1 MLPTP
6 RPVPARTVPTGTID
20 TGTAAQA
27 LRALLK
33 ARPDLD
39 TQVRDL
45 SCHRQH
51 AAPHLTA
58 LLTGACLATGIPAR
72 REELEALAA
81 EAVRR
86 SAGKTPSVTWSHEG
100 QTEASLVKQL
110 QDMEHQANPM
120 ALWQRIC
127 LETSL
132 TKPEIT
138 YLIAGHVLAL
148 GYPRHID
155 VWGEISGLSFV
166 ARHPQEGTL
175 RAQVSRDTAR

>member
-1 MLPTP
+1 MARVSSSATMSSMTSSESTTTALPTDAQMLEP
-6 RPVPARTVPTGTID
+6 TPWAWAYWKVARAMEPLSN
-20 TGTAAQA
+20 TA
-27 LRALLK
+27 
-33 ARPDLD
+33 P
-39 TQVRDL
+39 
-45 SCHRQH
+45 S
-51 AAPHLTA
+51 
-58 LLTGACLATGIPAR
+58 GIR
-72 REELEALAA
+72 AA

-86 SAGKTPSVTWSHEG
+86 SAGKTASVTWNHEG
-100 QTEASLVKQL
+100 QVEASVLKQL

-120 ALWQRIC
+120 ALWQRIS

-148 GYPRHID
+148 GYPRHTD

-175 RAQVSRDTAR
+175 RAQVSRDTAI